1 MQDSIGADA
10 SPEKI
15 KNYLWSTLNSG
26 RVIPG
31 CVLSSCA
38 HGTVLTI
45 STTLS
50 RYGHGV
56 LRDPDPRFIALQTFC
71 EVRPELRDSP
81 IINLVKKTAQ
91 VAPGVLTEHGK
102 VRDLLHGFYWIR
114 TLTCSMSHRLRIP
127 TPMLML
133 RQV

>member
-31 CVLSSCA
+31 CVSSSCA

-71 EVRPELRDSP
+71 EVRLELRDSP

-102 VRDLLHGFYWIR
+102 VHDLWFLLDQNVDSTASYR
-114 TLTCSMSHRLRIP
+114 PRIP
-127 TPMLML
+127 TLMLML